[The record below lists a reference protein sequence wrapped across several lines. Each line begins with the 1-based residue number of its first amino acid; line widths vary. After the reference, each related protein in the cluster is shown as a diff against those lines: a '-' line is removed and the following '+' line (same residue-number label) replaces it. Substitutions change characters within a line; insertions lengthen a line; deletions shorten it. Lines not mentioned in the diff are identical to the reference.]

1 MDLKHLSD
9 QLAHEKLTVELAPES
24 RDLPFAHIKIALG
37 PDEQKREIMA
47 LLWPF
52 SKPHTEAKTE
62 KKDEDLFI
70 QIFIPFPFPYVDES
84 LLATARYILMVNKVV
99 AFPGFGLS
107 EPDHALYY
115 KYTLCFPRGRIS
127 APAIIDFLGAASFL
141 YDAHAPLIEEIASG
155 RKSFEEIVNP
165 S

>member
-1 MDLKHLSD
+1 MDLKQLLD
-9 QLAHEKLTVELAPES
+9 QLEHENLTVELAPES
-24 RDLPFAHIKIALG
+24 QDLPFAHIKIALG
-37 PDEQKREIMA
+37 PDEQKRDIVA

-52 SKPHTEAKTE
+52 SKTLTE
-62 KKDEDLFI
+62 KVIKKEEDLFI
-70 QIFIPFPFPYVDES
+70 QIFIPFPFPYVDAA

-115 KYTLCFPRGRIS
+115 KYTLCFPRGRINV
-127 APAIIDFLGAASFL
+127 PAIIDFLGAASFL
-141 YDAHAPLIEEIASG
+141 FDAHAPLIEAIASG
-155 RKSFEEIVNP
+155 HKSFEEIVKQ